1 MAQHALLSASGAHR
15 WMVCT
20 KSSRLEE
27 SMEEETSVY
36 AEEGSLAHELAEL
49 KVAKEVGLISRQK
62 YTRKLNQICSDPLF
76 TEEMDKATEAHKDFC
91 IERFNE
97 AKAATKDAVIMLE
110 QRLDFSPWVPDGF
123 GTSDTTIITDKTLEI
138 IDLKY
143 GKGLAVSAYE
153 NPQMMLYALGAINQF
168 GFLYNLETIQM
179 TISQPRLDSI
189 STFEM
194 TVDDLLDWADTKV
207 KPKAELAFAGLG
219 SFVTGPH
226 CRFCKVKAN
235 CRVRAEENMKLAH
248 LDFQKPPLL
257 TDEEVVEI
265 LTSIDQ
271 LMSWAKDVQEFAL
284 ARAVN
289 VNKQWP
295 GMKLVEGRGSRK
307 YSDENAVVEA
317 LTAAGY
323 DSDVIYK
330 KSLNTITTLEKELGK
345 KAFQEL
351 LGSLITK
358 APGKVKQPEIK
369 AYLKQMKQNEFYN
382 TEVEQAVK
390 TYVDV
395 VNEKFNETS
404 ASSKNPLIF
413 NR

>member
-36 AEEGSLAHELAEL
+36 AEEGSLAHALAEH
-49 KVAKEVGLISRQK
+49 KIAKEVGLISKQK
-62 YTRKLNQICSDPLF
+62 YASKIKQIRSDPLF
-76 TEEMDKATEAHKDFC
+76 TEEMDKATDLHKDFC

-97 AKAATKDAVIMLE
+97 AKAVTRDAVIMLE

-143 GKGLAVSAYE
+143 GRIAVSAYE

-194 TVDDLLDWADTKV
+194 TVDDLFEWADSEV
-207 KPKAELAFAGLG
+207 RPRAELAFAGLG
-219 SFVTGPH
+219 SFASGAH
-226 CRFCKVKAN
+226 CRFCRVKAN
-235 CRVRAEENMKLAH
+235 CRERAEENMKLARM
-248 LDFQKPPLL
+248 DFQKPELL
-257 TDEEVVEI
+257 TDEEVVEV

-271 LMSWAKDVQEFAL
+271 IISWAKDVQEFAFSK
-284 ARAVN
+284 AISE
-289 VNKQWP
+289 NKQWP

-307 YSDENAVVEA
+307 YSDENAVAEA
-317 LTAAGY
+317 LVTAGY
-323 DSDVIYK
+323 DNEVIYK

-345 KAFQEL
+345 KAFEEL
-351 LGSLITK
+351 LGSLVTR
-358 APGKVKQPEIK
+358 APGKVKLVPEEDKRPEIK
-369 AYLKQMKQNEFYN
+369 ASP
-382 TEVEQAVK
+382 EVDFQ
-390 TYVDV
+390 
-395 VNEKFNETS
+395 
-404 ASSKNPLIF
+404 
-413 NR
+413 